1 MQGIRLF
8 ELQLS
13 SEEIICFMVS
23 ALTCNV
29 VELITV
35 RWEVTCCLSLQG
47 RSPEDADSFIM
58 LADLERTIRCHI
70 SEDGKYN
77 HRQVIRTTAL
87 CRVPP
92 DICRFSV
99 WILRHAIILVCTIL
113 RLLLYFWKI
122 CAPLAV
128 IISKFT

>member
-1 MQGIRLF
+1 
-8 ELQLS
+8 
-13 SEEIICFMVS
+13 MVFT
-23 ALTCNV
+23 LTCNV

-35 RWEVTCCLSLQG
+35 WWEVTCCLSLQG
-47 RSPEDADSFIM
+47 RNQEEADSFII
-58 LADLERTIRCHI
+58 LADLERTTRCHV

-77 HRQVIRTTAL
+77 YRQVTRTTAL

-92 DICRFSV
+92 DICRCSV
-99 WILRHAIILVCTIL
+99 WILRHAIILVCTVL